1 MRFARVVPRDSP
13 DDPLQQQEN
22 FAMFVKVCGLTTTEQ
37 IDQAIEYG
45 YDAIG
50 VVTYAKSKRYCP
62 PGKAVALA
70 EHAQNRIKR
79 FVVGLT
85 YTDVAAAAH
94 AFDYTQ
100 IYEPRQV
107 PNLVLSSKE
116 KPPVDLDY
124 AFFVYD
130 ASIGSGIFKE
140 FPGWIKTCSDRI
152 LVAGGLDKDNVC
164 GVIRELQP
172 FGVDVS
178 SGVEKNGVKDPA
190 MMKAFID
197 TIHSCA

>member
-1 MRFARVVPRDSP
+1 VFT
-13 DDPLQQQEN
+13 
-22 FAMFVKVCGLTTTEQ
+22 KVCGLTTTEQ

-62 PGKAVALA
+62 PERAVALA
-70 EHAQNRIKR
+70 EHASGRIKR

-85 YTDVAAAAH
+85 YSDVAQAAH

-100 IYEPRQV
+100 IYEPKQV
-107 PNLVLSSKE
+107 PHLALSSKE
-116 KPPVDLDY
+116 RPPADLDY
-124 AFFVYD
+124 DFFVYD
-130 ASIGSGIFKE
+130 ASTGSGVFSD
-140 FPGWIKTCSDRI
+140 FPEWIKTRSDRI

-164 GVIRELQP
+164 QVIRDLQP

-190 MMKAFID
+190 LMKAFID
-197 TIHSCA
+197 AVRSCS